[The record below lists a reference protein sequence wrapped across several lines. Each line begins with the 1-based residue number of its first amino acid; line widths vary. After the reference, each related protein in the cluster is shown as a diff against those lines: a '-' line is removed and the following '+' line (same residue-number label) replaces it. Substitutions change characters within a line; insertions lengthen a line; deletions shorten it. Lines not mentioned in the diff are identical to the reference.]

1 MDFQEL
7 LMADLT
13 DLEQQAPDSLKEIAY
28 HRLEEQLVRLEFAP
42 GSVVTE
48 KALSDAIGIGRTPVR
63 EAIQRLA
70 MAGLLVVL
78 PRRGIRVSD
87 VDSGAVLRMLE
98 VGRGLD
104 EAVARGAAVRA
115 TPLQRKEFLRV
126 AAEIEA
132 AAARRDPI
140 GCLRSDSEFNNL
152 CIAAMDNEHAT
163 KMCQLL
169 HPLSR
174 RFWFSHHGKSGE
186 IKLGPRLHAQA
197 ANAVAEGDPDKA
209 AAAFR
214 RINDYLESFIRANM
228 YV

>member
-1 MDFQEL
+1 MDSQEL
-7 LMADLT
+7 MVADLEE
-13 DLEQQAPDSLKEIAY
+13 LEPQAPDSLKETAY
-28 HRLEEQLVRLEFAP
+28 HRLEGMLVRLELAP

-48 KALSDAIGIGRTPVR
+48 KNLADLICIGRTPVR

-87 VDSGAVLRMLE
+87 MDSGAVLRMLE

-104 EAVARGAAVRA
+104 DAVARGAAVRA
-115 TPLQRKEFLRV
+115 TPLQRKGFLRV

-140 GCLRSDSEFNNL
+140 GCLRSDSEFHNL
-152 CIAAMDNEHAT
+152 CISAMNNEHAT

-174 RFWFSHHGKSGE
+174 RFWFSHHGRSGE
-186 IKLGPRLHAQA
+186 IKLGPRLHAHA
-197 ANAVAEGDPDKA
+197 AHAVAEGDPEKA

-214 RINDYLESFIRANM
+214 RINDYLENFIRANM
-228 YV
+228 HG